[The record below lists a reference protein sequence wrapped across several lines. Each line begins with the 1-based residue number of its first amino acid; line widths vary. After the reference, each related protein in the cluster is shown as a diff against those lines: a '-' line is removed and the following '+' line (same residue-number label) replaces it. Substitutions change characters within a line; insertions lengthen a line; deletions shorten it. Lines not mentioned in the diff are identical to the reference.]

1 MSKNIIIQTKN
12 LTKYYGKSRGIEN
25 LTFEVNKGEIFGLL
39 GPNGAGKTTTIRVLL
54 DFIRRT
60 SGEAQVFGLDVK
72 QHSTEIRRRTAY
84 LPGELGFY
92 EDKTVRKNLQFLLKM
107 YNKPVPNRKI
117 EELAERIDLTLDRKV
132 KELSKGNKQKIGIV
146 LTFAPETELLIVDEP
161 TAGLDPFITAEYYKI
176 LYEQQKDF
184 GTTVLLSSHLLGEV
198 EKVAHRVGIIRE
210 GTIVESDSV
219 QSLKKIALKEITI
232 EFPTALE
239 LQKFNSKIPTGIVD
253 NLRTSET
260 SVSLTVSREN
270 LTEIINVLGQVGKVS
285 DLEIQSP
292 DLEEIFMKYYE
303 TSSSSAGSLEK
314 DNIKAEGLM
323 D

>member
-1 MSKNIIIQTKN
+1 MEKAVIKTKA

-25 LTFEVNKGEIFGLL
+25 LTFEVKKGEIFGLL

-54 DFIRRT
+54 DLIRRT

-84 LPGELGFY
+84 LPGVLGFY
-92 EDKTVRKNLQFLLKM
+92 KEKTVRKNLKFLLSM
-107 YNKPVPNRKI
+107 YDKPVPNRRI
-117 EELAERIDLTLDRKV
+117 EELAERLDLSLDRKV
-132 KELSKGNKQKIGIV
+132 KELSKGNKQKVGIV
-146 LTFAPETELLIVDEP
+146 LTFAPESELLIVDEP
-161 TAGLDPFITAEYYKI
+161 TSGLDPFITTEYYKI
-176 LYEQQKDF
+176 LAEQQKEA

-219 QSLKKIALKEITI
+219 QHLKKIALKKIKI
-232 EFPTALE
+232 EFPTELE
-239 LQKFNSKIPTGIVD
+239 LQKFNSKIPTGIINNV
-253 NLRTSET
+253 RTSGT

-270 LTEIINVLGQVGKVS
+270 LTEILGVLGQVGKIS
-285 DLEIQSP
+285 DLHVESP
-292 DLEEIFMKYYE
+292 DLEDIFMKYYE
-303 TSSSSAGSLEK
+303 TSSSSAGSLEINK
-314 DNIKAEGLM
+314 IKSEEG